1 MRYYERMKK
10 KSDLG
15 YATIRVSK
23 KAYEELVSRAL
34 KEERTIIAT
43 LNRILGV

>member
-1 MRYYERMKK
+1 MKK
-10 KSDLG
+10 KPQDEG
-15 YATIRVSK
+15 YALIRVSK
-23 KAYEELVSRAL
+23 RAHKELVARAL